1 MARAGSAEQSGRGT
15 TPVASAEYQV
25 AELEKSERL
34 ERMGTER
41 FDLAKDATKHT
52 DSYVLSTVFFAAVLF
67 FAGISIRFGWRPMRI
82 TVIVLASISLVYAV
96 VLVARLPT
104 V

>member
-1 MARAGSAEQSGRGT
+1 
-15 TPVASAEYQV
+15 
-25 AELEKSERL
+25 
-34 ERMGTER
+34 
-41 FDLAKDATKHT
+41 
-52 DSYVLSTVFFAAVLF
+52 VLSTVFFAAVLF